1 MQRIKYLNT
10 HKEVC
15 STHANGKT
23 EDSSA
28 LLNCAEWRHLGI
40 DSCTQTRCL
49 RIVVVVIRSVAV
61 CARAFNICVCVCVFN
76 VLTTKLHMPVDG
88 LDAVAAAHKLLAIQL
103 IQTRQ
108 FNAHLFSC
116 AAAAASHSSSSD
128 YI

>member
-61 CARAFNICVCVCVFN
+61 CARAFNICMCVCVQCAYH
-76 VLTTKLHMPVDG
+76 K
-88 LDAVAAAHKLLAIQL
+88 AAYAGRWAGCCGRCS
-103 IQTRQ
+103 QTPRHPTYS
-108 FNAHLFSC
+108 NET
-116 AAAAASHSSSSD
+116 
-128 YI
+128 I